1 MYHKNFYISKSSM
14 ECKFLL
20 DKGFNYYMVRPSYKD
35 PRKNVWFF
43 AMSKKLLNAVDEYHI
58 QCREYMRTNNF

>member
-1 MYHKNFYISKSSM
+1 M

-43 AMSKKLLNAVDEYHI
+43 AMSKELLNVVDEYHI
-58 QCREYMRTNNF
+58 QCREYMKANNF